1 MFLFSGTSNKP
12 LAQKVAREL
21 KIKLGKIEIKKFS
34 DGETYINVLENI
46 EGENCY
52 VLQSG
57 SNPANENLMELLI
70 IIDALQRLKPKKII
84 VILPFYPYRRQERKV
99 EMGEAITSELCA
111 KLLKASGVNKL
122 IVLDLHTKKVES
134 YFKISF
140 KHLTAFN
147 LFVDYF
153 KKLKGQTPAN
163 ISGSDPCWIV
173 VAPDEGAFDVNNKL
187 AKKLGLESCYIKKS
201 RERKHDKVAR
211 MELTGEVKGR
221 NVIILDDEIN
231 TGGTLM
237 KVAFTLKQKGAK
249 KVFFACT
256 HGVLSGEAI
265 NKLQKSEIN
274 EIVITDSIYLPKE
287 NIFGKIKILS
297 VANLIAGEIK

>member
-70 IIDALQRLKPKKII
+70 IVDALQRLKPKKIT

-99 EMGEAITSELCA
+99 ESGEAITSELCA

-153 KKLKGQTPAN
+153 KKKNLKNT
-163 ISGSDPCWIV
+163 IV
-173 VAPDEGAFDVNNKL
+173 VAPDESAADVNSKL
-187 AKKLGLESCYIKKS
+187 AKKLGFESCYIKKS

-231 TGGTLM
+231 TGETLM
-237 KVAFTLKQKGAK
+237 KAAATLKQKGAK